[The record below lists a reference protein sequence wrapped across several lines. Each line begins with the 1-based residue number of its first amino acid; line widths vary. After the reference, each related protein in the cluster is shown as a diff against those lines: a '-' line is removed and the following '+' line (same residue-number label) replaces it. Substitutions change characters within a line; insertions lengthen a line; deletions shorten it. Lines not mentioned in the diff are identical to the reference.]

1 MTRPFVVEVGNLIR
15 NPGTRLR
22 VERSGHLPGLSVLGV
37 SVPPD
42 AEVSVDV
49 TIEGMDDR
57 SLVANGRVST
67 RWTAECSRCL
77 RPISGTVTAE
87 VRELFEDP
95 ARGAPEGDGSAVG
108 DEDIYPLHGEQV
120 DLEPLARDAVLLA
133 LPPAPLCAEDCA
145 GLCPVCGSD
154 RNEAD
159 CGCDTTVRDER
170 WAALDVL
177 KDS

>member
-1 MTRPFVVEVGNLIR
+1 MARPFVVDVGNLMR
-15 NPGTRLR
+15 NPGSRKREQRGGPLA
-22 VERSGHLPGLSVLGV
+22 GLAVLGV

-42 AEVSVDV
+42 ADVEVDL
-49 TIEGMDDR
+49 TLEAMDGR
-57 SLVANGRVST
+57 SIVAMGSVST
-67 RWTAECSRCL
+67 RWTTECSRCL
-77 RPISGTVTAE
+77 RAIGGKVTSQ

-95 ARGAPEGDGSAVG
+95 SRAAPAAGGSAAG

-133 LPPAPLCAEDCA
+133 LPAAPLCAEDCA
-145 GLCPVCGSD
+145 GLCPVCGAD

-177 KDS
+177 KET

>member
-1 MTRPFVVEVGNLIR
+1 MARPFVVDVGTLIR
-15 NPGTRLR
+15 TPGTRKR
-22 VERSGHLPGLSVLGV
+22 EERGGHLPGLAVLGV

-42 AEVSVDV
+42 AAVSVDL
-49 TIEGMDDR
+49 ILEAMDGR
-57 SLVANGRVST
+57 SVVATGTVATS
-67 RWTAECSRCL
+67 WTAECSRCL
-77 RPISGTVTAE
+77 RPIRGQVVSQ

-95 ARGAPEGDGSAVG
+95 VRIPDEADESAVG

-145 GLCPVCGSD
+145 GLCPVCGAD

-159 CGCDTTVRDER
+159 CGCDTTPRDER
-170 WAALDVL
+170 WAALDAL